1 MYENVLLYIILTTF
15 IALAV
20 AFFFYGYKSKL
31 NNRLRWF
38 FGILRFLTVF
48 VLILLLF
55 NPKFYQNTYFNV
67 KPTLAVAIDNS
78 QSVNYLERGKDVD
91 SFLGF
96 IQNNEALNN
105 RFEISYYKFGKEL
118 SRMDSLNF
126 DELQTNI
133 SQPLQS
139 LNEIYK
145 NSTAPIILV
154 TDGNQTL
161 GIDYEFTAQNSR
173 QPIYSIILG
182 DTIVYKDLAINQI
195 NVNRY
200 AFLRN
205 EFPVEVFIS
214 YTGNEIEKSVFTVRQ
229 GNSTLYQE
237 NVTFS
242 AQDNSKVLNFNL
254 SANQVGIQRYT
265 AEIRPLENEKNIEN
279 NQRFFAVEVIDQ
291 ATNVLLVS
299 DIVHPDQG
307 ALKKSITSNEQRKFE
322 MDTPENAVNRID
334 DFELVIL
341 YQPSNRFSQLIERL
355 AQANQNTL
363 WITGTSA
370 NNWMFLNSKQNYFEK
385 RAYSNEQVQGYLN
398 PSYSQ
403 FSVDDFGL
411 SNLPPLES
419 TLGDLKINV
428 PHDVMLQQR
437 IMGIFTE
444 NPLLATFE
452 ENNRRQAILD
462 GEGLWRWRANVYV
475 RNNSF
480 KPFDDFLSSL
490 VQYLSSNQRKT
501 RLEVNAESF
510 YYNSGDV
517 KISAQY
523 FDQNYVFNNSAS
535 LAISLKNTET
545 EQQYTFPLLLKTNF
559 YEVNL
564 SSLPAG
570 DYTYTVSVV
579 DEALSSSGS
588 FSIIDFNVEKQFL
601 NANSDKLKRVS
612 ETSGGQSYF
621 VSDYTS
627 LENDLMSNNSYAT
640 VQKSEQKTVTLLD
653 WKTLLFLLV
662 LLLGIEWFS
671 RKYHGLI

>member
-1 MYENVLLYIILTTF
+1 MYENALLYIVFTT
-15 IALAV
+15 IVAIAV

-31 NNRLRWF
+31 NTRLRWF

-55 NPKFYQNTYFNV
+55 NPKFYQNTYFDV
-67 KPTLAVAIDNS
+67 KPTLAIAVDNS
-78 QSVNYLERGKDVD
+78 QSVSYLERENEVNEFID
-91 SFLGF
+91 F
-96 IQNNEALNN
+96 IQNSEALNN
-105 RFEISYYKFGKEL
+105 RFEVSFYNFGKEL

-126 DELQTNI
+126 SELQTNI
-133 SQPLQS
+133 SQPIQS

-161 GIDYEFTAQNSR
+161 GTDYEFTAQNSQ
-173 QPIYSIILG
+173 QPVYSIILG

-200 AFLRN
+200 AYLKN
-205 EFPVEVFIS
+205 EFPAEVFLS
-214 YTGNEIEKSVFTVRQ
+214 YTGDEIENSVFTVRQ

-242 AQDNSKVLNFNL
+242 ERENSKVLNFNL
-254 SANQVGIQRYT
+254 PANQVGVQRYT
-265 AEIRPLENEKNIEN
+265 AEIRPLENEKNTEN
-279 NQRFFAVEVIDQ
+279 NTRFFAVEVIDQ

-334 DFELVIL
+334 DFQLVIL
-341 YQPSNRFSQLIERL
+341 YQPSNRFSGVIDKL
-355 AQANQNTL
+355 AETNQNTL
-363 WITGTSA
+363 WIFGPST
-370 NNWMFLNSKQNYFEK
+370 NWMFLNGKQKTFGK
-385 RAYSNEQVQGYLN
+385 QAYSREQVQGHLN
-398 PSYSQ
+398 QSYGQ
-403 FSVDDFGL
+403 FSVEEIGFG
-411 SNLPPLES
+411 NFPPLES

-428 PHDVMLQQR
+428 PHDVMLYQR
-437 IMGIFTE
+437 VVGIFTE
-444 NPLLATFE
+444 NPLLVTFE

-462 GEGLWRWRANVYV
+462 AEGIWRWRANVYV

-480 KPFDDFLSSL
+480 KPFDDFMSSL
-490 VQYLSSNQRKT
+490 VQYLSSNQRKS
-501 RLEVNAESF
+501 RLEVKSESF
-510 YYNSGDV
+510 YYNSGDI
-517 KISAQY
+517 KISAQF
-523 FDQNYVFNNSAS
+523 FDRNYVFNNAAS
-535 LAISLKNTET
+535 LTISLKNQET
-545 EQQYTFPLLLKTNF
+545 EQQFTFPLLLKTNF

-570 DYTYTVSVV
+570 DYIYTVSVV
-579 DEALSSSGS
+579 DEALSASGN
-588 FSIIDFNVEKQFL
+588 FSIIEFNVERQFL
-601 NANSDKLKRVS
+601 NANAAKLNRVS
-612 ETSGGQSYF
+612 ASTGGQSYF
-621 VSDYTS
+621 ASDYSS
-627 LENDLMSNNSYAT
+627 LENDLLTNNSYST

-653 WKTLLFLLV
+653 WKTLLFLLGI
-662 LLLGIEWFS
+662 LLATEWFS

>member
-1 MYENVLLYIILTTF
+1 MFENALLYIILTT
-15 IALAV
+15 IVAVAV

-31 NNRLRWF
+31 NTRLRWF

-55 NPKFYQNTYFNV
+55 NPTFYQNTYFNV

-78 QSVNYLERGKDVD
+78 QSVNYLERGEDVD

-105 RFEISYYKFGKEL
+105 RFEISYYKFGNEL

-161 GIDYEFTAQNSR
+161 GTDYEYTAQNSR

-214 YTGNEIEKSVFTVRQ
+214 YTGDEVENSVFTVRQ

-237 NVTFS
+237 NLTFS
-242 AQDNSKVLNFNL
+242 VQDNSKVLNFNL

-279 NQRFFAVEVIDQ
+279 NRRFFAVEVIDQ

-307 ALKKSITSNEQRKFE
+307 ALKKSITTNEQRKFE
-322 MDTPENAVNRID
+322 MDTPENAANRID

-363 WITGTSA
+363 WITGPST
-370 NNWMFLNSKQNYFEK
+370 NWMFLNSNQRYFGKQ
-385 RAYSNEQVQGYLN
+385 AYSREQVQGYLN

-411 SNLPPLES
+411 NYLPPLES

-517 KISAQY
+517 KVSAQY

-535 LAISLKNTET
+535 LTISLKNKET
-545 EQQYTFPLLLKTNF
+545 NQEYAIPLLLKTNF

-579 DEALSSSGS
+579 DEPLSSSGS
-588 FSIIDFNVEKQFL
+588 FSIIEFNMEKQFL
-601 NANSDKLKRVS
+601 NANSEKLKRVS
-612 ETSGGQSYF
+612 EAAGGQSYF
-621 VSDYTS
+621 ISDYTS
-627 LENDLMSNNSYAT
+627 LENDLMSNNSYVT

>member
-1 MYENVLLYIILTTF
+1 MLESGILIIVLA
-15 IALAV
+15 ALISVVVAV
-20 AFFFYGYKSKL
+20 LFYGYKSKL
-31 NNRLRWF
+31 NTRLRWF

-48 VLILLLF
+48 ILILLLF
-55 NPKFYQNTYFNV
+55 NPKFYQNTYTDV
-67 KPTLAVAIDNS
+67 KPTLAIAVDNS
-78 QSVNYLERGKDVD
+78 QSVSYLERESEVNEFID
-91 SFLGF
+91 F
-96 IQNNEALNN
+96 IQNSEALNR
-105 RFEISYYKFGKEL
+105 RFDVSFYSFGKEL

-161 GIDYEFTAQNSR
+161 GTDYEFTAQNSR
-173 QPIYSIILG
+173 QPVYSIILG

-200 AFLRN
+200 AYLRN
-205 EFPVEVFIS
+205 EFPVEVFLS
-214 YTGNEIEKSVFTVRQ
+214 YTGDEIENSVFTIRQ

-242 AQDNSKVLNFNL
+242 DRENSKVLNFNL
-254 SANQVGIQRYT
+254 RANQVGVQRYT

-279 NQRFFAVEVIDQ
+279 NTRFFAVEVIDQ

-322 MDTPENAVNRID
+322 MDTPENAVNRLD
-334 DFELVIL
+334 DFQLVIL
-341 YQPSNRFSQLIERL
+341 YQPSNRFSEVIDKLEQS
-355 AQANQNTL
+355 NQNTL
-363 WITGTSA
+363 WVFGPST
-370 NNWMFLNSKQNYFEK
+370 NWMFLNGKQTTFGK
-385 RAYSNEQVQGYLN
+385 QAYSREQVQGHLN
-398 PSYSQ
+398 HSYGQ
-403 FSVDDFGL
+403 FSMEDIGF

-419 TLGDLKINV
+419 TLGDMKINV
-428 PHDVMLQQR
+428 PYDVMLYQR
-437 IMGIFTE
+437 VLGIFTE

-462 GEGLWRWRANVYV
+462 AEGLWRWRANVYV

-480 KPFDDFLSSL
+480 KPFDDFISSL
-490 VQYLSSNQRKT
+490 VQYLSSNQRRT
-501 RLEVNAESF
+501 RLEVSSESF

-523 FDQNYVFNNSAS
+523 FDRNYVFNNSAS
-535 LAISLKNTET
+535 LTISLKNKET

-579 DEALSSSGS
+579 DEPLSASGN
-588 FSIIDFNVEKQFL
+588 FSIIEFNVERQFL
-601 NANSDKLKRVS
+601 NANVDKLKRVS
-612 ETSGGQSYF
+612 NATGGQSYF
-621 VSDYTS
+621 ASDFS
-627 LENDLMSNNSYAT
+627 DIENELLTNNSYVT

-662 LLLGIEWFS
+662 ILLATEWFS

>member
-1 MYENVLLYIILTTF
+1 MLESGILTLVLA
-15 IALAV
+15 ALISVVV
-20 AFFFYGYKSKL
+20 AFLFYGCNSKL
-31 NNRLRWF
+31 NPRLRWF

-55 NPKFYQNTYFNV
+55 NPKFYQNTYFDV
-67 KPTLAVAIDNS
+67 KPTLAIAVDNS
-78 QSVNYLERGKDVD
+78 QSVSYLERVEEVNEFID
-91 SFLGF
+91 F
-96 IQNNEALNN
+96 IQNSEALNN
-105 RFEISYYKFGKEL
+105 RFDVSFYSFGNEL

-133 SQPLQS
+133 SHPLQS

-161 GIDYEFTAQNSR
+161 GTDYEFTAQNSQ
-173 QPIYSIILG
+173 QPVYSIILG

-200 AFLRN
+200 AYLRN
-205 EFPVEVFIS
+205 EFPVEVFLS
-214 YTGNEIEKSVFTVRQ
+214 YTGDEIENSVFTVRQ
-229 GNSTLYQE
+229 GNSTLHQE

-242 AQDNSKVLNFNL
+242 DRENSKVLNFNL
-254 SANQVGIQRYT
+254 PANQVGVQRFT
-265 AEIRPLENEKNIEN
+265 AEIRPLENEKNTEN
-279 NQRFFAVEVIDQ
+279 NTRFFAVEVIDQ

-307 ALKKSITSNEQRKFE
+307 AFKKSITSNEQRKFE
-322 MDTPENAVNRID
+322 MDTPENAVNRLD
-334 DFELVIL
+334 DFQLVIL
-341 YQPSNRFSQLIERL
+341 YQPSNRFSGVIDKLEET
-355 AQANQNTL
+355 NQNTL
-363 WITGTSA
+363 WVFGPST
-370 NNWMFLNSKQNYFEK
+370 NWMFLNGKQTTFGK
-385 RAYSNEQVQGYLN
+385 QAYSREQVQGHLN
-398 PSYSQ
+398 QSYGQ
-403 FSVDDFGL
+403 FSVEDIGFG
-411 SNLPPLES
+411 NLPPMES

-428 PHDVMLQQR
+428 PHDVMLYQR
-437 IMGIFTE
+437 VIGIFTE

-452 ENNRRQAILD
+452 ENNRRHAILD
-462 GEGLWRWRANVYV
+462 AEGIWRWRANVYV

-480 KPFDDFLSSL
+480 KPFDDFMSSL
-490 VQYLSSNQRKT
+490 VQYLSSNQRKS
-501 RLEVNAESF
+501 RLEVKSESF

-523 FDQNYVFNNSAS
+523 FDRNYIFNNSAS
-535 LAISLKNTET
+535 LTISLKNQET

-579 DEALSSSGS
+579 DEALSSSGN
-588 FSIIDFNVEKQFL
+588 FSIIEFNVERQFL
-601 NANSDKLKRVS
+601 NANADKLKRVS
-612 ETSGGQSYF
+612 NSTGGKSYF
-621 VSDYTS
+621 ASNFSDI
-627 LENDLMSNNSYAT
+627 ENELLTNNSYAT

-662 LLLGIEWFS
+662 ILLAAEWFS
-671 RKYHGLI
+671 RKYNGLI